1 MSGLVLIGLV
11 AMAQPLATLD
21 RAERTYDLAVVRT
34 VQRAIEATEPAQRDL
49 EWRTLSLRAH
59 LLAAELLRIE
69 FEARPA
75 SDTAERRA
83 LGKAIDAE
91 ARAGLQVLEDLPDTS
106 EKFRCRADL
115 IGTMIRSSYRAG
127 NLRADMRAAI
137 DQARALDPGNAR
149 ALVSAAKLV
158 VFDPGAKAEE
168 VREAMA
174 TLTDALTRSPDLEQA
189 ALMMAHAH
197 RRLGELAQATQ
208 IWRDCLQRN
217 PDCAPARRALDGS
230 EGPVSLE
237 ARK

>member
-1 MSGLVLIGLV
+1 MIGLVLIGLV

-21 RAERTYDLAVVRT
+21 RAERTYDLAAVRT
-34 VQRAIEATEPAQRDL
+34 VQRALEVTEPAQRDV
-49 EWRTLSLRAH
+49 EWRTLAMRAH

-75 SDTAERRA
+75 NATAERRA
-83 LGKAIDAE
+83 LGKAIDTE
-91 ARAGLQVLEDLPDTS
+91 ARAGLLVLEELPDTS
-106 EKFRCRADL
+106 EKFRCKADL

-137 DQARALDPGNAR
+137 DQALALDPENPR

-158 VFDPGAKAEE
+158 VFDPNAKADEL
-168 VREAMA
+168 REAMA
-174 TLTDALTRSPDLEQA
+174 TLTGVLTRSPDLEQA

-197 RRLGELAQATQ
+197 QRLGEVAQATQ

-217 PDCAPARRALDGS
+217 PDCAPARRGLHGAEGSVAL
-230 EGPVSLE
+230 
-237 ARK
+237 